1 MNILLLKKIKNL
13 GDVGAEVSVKS
24 GYARNYLFPKNLAL
38 PLTPENI
45 EIVEKE
51 KQELL
56 KKEQELK
63 DIALVEKDKYDNYVL
78 TVDVNVK
85 EEDVIYGSVNL
96 QNILDKLKDDG
107 FNLEKRQ
114 VNLPRGPIKVLG
126 DDHIVTINLHSDVQ
140 VTIPVKLNVIQSD
153 DDNLSA
159 PKNASIEESAIQ
171 NKE

>member
-1 MNILLLKKIKNL
+1 M
-13 GDVGAEVSVKS
+13 KS
-24 GYARNYLFPKNLAL
+24 GYAVELSIPKNLAL

-85 EEDVIYGSVNL
+85 EDDVIYGSVNL

-107 FNLEKRQ
+107 LILR
-114 VNLPRGPIKVLG
+114 RGK
-126 DDHIVTINLHSDVQ
+126 
-140 VTIPVKLNVIQSD
+140 
-153 DDNLSA
+153 
-159 PKNASIEESAIQ
+159 
-171 NKE
+171 

>member
-85 EEDVIYGSVNL
+85 EDDVIYGSVNL

-107 FNLEKRQ
+107 FDLEKRQ

-140 VTIPVKLNVIQSD
+140 VTIPVNLNVIQSD

>member
-85 EEDVIYGSVNL
+85 EDDVIYGSVNL

>member
-63 DIALVEKDKYDNYVL
+63 DIALVEKDKYDNYLL

-85 EEDVIYGSVNL
+85 EDDVIYGSVNL
-96 QNILDKLKDDG
+96 QNILDKLKDAG

>member
-85 EEDVIYGSVNL
+85 EDDVIYGSVNL

-140 VTIPVKLNVIQSD
+140 VTIPVKLNVVQSD

-159 PKNASIEESAIQ
+159 SKNASIEESAIQ
-171 NKE
+171 NEE

>member
-85 EEDVIYGSVNL
+85 EDDVIYGSVNL

-159 PKNASIEESAIQ
+159 PKNASIEESVIQ

>member
-1 MNILLLKKIKNL
+1 MNILWLKKSKNL

-24 GYARNYLFPKNLAL
+24 GYARDYLFPKNLAL

-51 KQELL
+51 KQALL

-63 DIALVEKDKYDNYVL
+63 DIALVEKHKYDNYVL

-140 VTIPVKLNVIQSD
+140 VTIPVKLNVVQSD

-159 PKNASIEESAIQ
+159 SKNASIEESAIQ
-171 NKE
+171 NEE

>member
-78 TVDVNVK
+78 TVDVNIK

-140 VTIPVKLNVIQSD
+140 VTIPVKLNVVQSD

-159 PKNASIEESAIQ
+159 SKNASIEESAIQ
-171 NKE
+171 NEE

>member
-24 GYARNYLFPKNLAL
+24 GYARNYLFPKSLAL

-140 VTIPVKLNVIQSD
+140 VTIPVKLNVVQSD

-159 PKNASIEESAIQ
+159 SKNASIEESAIQ
-171 NKE
+171 NEE

>member
-85 EEDVIYGSVNL
+85 EDDGMYGSVNL

-140 VTIPVKLNVIQSD
+140 VTIPVNLNVIQSD

>member
-140 VTIPVKLNVIQSD
+140 VTIPVKLNVVQSD

-159 PKNASIEESAIQ
+159 SKNASIEESAIQ
-171 NKE
+171 NEE

>member
-140 VTIPVKLNVIQSD
+140 VTIPVKLNIIQSD

-159 PKNASIEESAIQ
+159 PKNVSIEESAIQ

>member
-13 GDVGAEVSVKS
+13 GEVGAEVSVKS

-56 KKEQELK
+56 RKEKELK
-63 DIALVEKDKYDNYVL
+63 DIALVEKDKYNNYVL
-78 TVDVNVK
+78 QVDVNIK
-85 EEDVIYGSVNL
+85 EDDVIYGSVNL

-126 DDHIVTINLHSDVQ
+126 DDHIVTVSLHSDVQ
-140 VTIPVKLNVIQSD
+140 VTIPVKLNVVQSD
-153 DDNLSA
+153 DNNLNVT
-159 PKNASIEESAIQ
+159 KNTSTEESSIHT
-171 NKE
+171 EE